1 MNPTIR
7 LDDRIVKSIKA
18 NRSSTKLGEGSMISL
33 VSEAVRLFSDKSP
46 SCFSCDAHKAMLVG
60 IELAKQ
66 KAALMALGKPTKS
79 GDMWT
84 GIPNKELNIAKDLSR
99 NYGGSSR
106 AVVEQAV
113 IEHIG
118 RPNACDTC
126 PYYDKMCSQAK
137 IQNRRT

>member
-33 VSEAVRLFSDKSP
+33 VSEAVRLFSGKSP
-46 SCFSCDAHKAMLVG
+46 SCFSCDAHKAVLVG

-79 GDMWT
+79 GNMWT
-84 GIPNKELNIAKDLSR
+84 GIPSKELSIAKDLSR

-118 RPNACDTC
+118 RPDTCDAC
-126 PYYDKMCSQAK
+126 PYYDKMCLQAK
-137 IQNRRT
+137 VQNRRA